1 MKNKANY
8 WLRNIPPT
16 LCYEFCD
23 QFNELLLETF
33 RSFIG
38 TPLDSKT
45 IEQLRVD
52 IKFGGFG
59 LTDSHITSPAAYI
72 ASCMNSLSDIYATF
86 SQSSDFDHIANS
98 GWFQELTFHA
108 ADFNISVDDLI
119 ASTCTTNMI
128 RQHDLT
134 NLSHE
139 RVAAEF
145 HADSESAT
153 WQQSRKNSIKNSFS
167 GAWLNALPRQGT
179 TYMSNE
185 EFKTAC
191 LFRLGLP
198 LPSIS
203 TTLRCDCTKAPYIGI
218 HGEHFH
224 CCPKGSSRIQKH
236 NLVLQTVANLC
247 SSANIQI
254 ILEPKNLFPT
264 NIKAIKPDLLLRSP
278 NLFQSG
284 GEKDITL
291 DVSITHP
298 ATSTNMT
305 SQKSDSIEGSSA
317 DRTFSSKNL
326 KFREIASQHDFNFMP
341 IIFETYGHVHST
353 SLSFL
358 NAIITK
364 SASFHEVPRTIM
376 KNYWIKRLSAA
387 LQIGQARLLISKTQ
401 SCIEAYTK
409 KSLPCALDESISSN
423 AHMY

>member
-1 MKNKANY
+1 M
-8 WLRNIPPT
+8 
-16 LCYEFCD
+16 
-23 QFNELLLETF
+23 
-33 RSFIG
+33 
-38 TPLDSKT
+38 
-45 IEQLRVD
+45 
-52 IKFGGFG
+52 
-59 LTDSHITSPAAYI
+59 
-72 ASCMNSLSDIYATF
+72 
-86 SQSSDFDHIANS
+86 
-98 GWFQELTFHA
+98 
-108 ADFNISVDDLI
+108 
-119 ASTCTTNMI
+119 
-128 RQHDLT
+128 
-134 NLSHE
+134 
-139 RVAAEF
+139 
-145 HADSESAT
+145 
-153 WQQSRKNSIKNSFS
+153 
-167 GAWLNALPRQGT
+167 
-179 TYMSNE
+179 
-185 EFKTAC
+185 
-191 LFRLGLP
+191 
-198 LPSIS
+198 
-203 TTLRCDCTKAPYIGI
+203 
-218 HGEHFH
+218 
-224 CCPKGSSRIQKH
+224 
-236 NLVLQTVANLC
+236 
-247 SSANIQI
+247 
-254 ILEPKNLFPT
+254 EPKNLFPT

-278 NLFQSG
+278 KLFQSG

>member
-1 MKNKANY
+1 M
-8 WLRNIPPT
+8 RNIPPS
-16 LCYEFCD
+16 LCHAFCD

-33 RSFIG
+33 KSFIG
-38 TPLDSKT
+38 TSLDSKT
-45 IEQLRVD
+45 IDQLRLD

-59 LTDSHITSPAAYI
+59 PTDCHITSPAAYT

-86 SQSSDFDHIANS
+86 PQSSDFDNIANS
-98 GWFQELTFHA
+98 NWFQELAFHA
-108 ADFNISVDDLI
+108 AEFDISVNDLM
-119 ASTCTTNMI
+119 ASMCNNNTV

-134 NLSHE
+134 TKSHE

-145 HADSESAT
+145 HSDSEPTT
-153 WQQSRKNSIKNSFS
+153 WQQSRKNSINNSFS

-203 TTLRCDCTKAPYIGI
+203 TTLRCDCSKSPYIGI
-218 HGEHFH
+218 YGEHFH

-254 ILEPKNLFPT
+254 SLEPKNLFPT

-278 NLFQSG
+278 NLSPSG
-284 GEKDITL
+284 AEKDITL

-298 ATSTNMT
+298 ATPSNIS
-305 SQKSDSIEGSSA
+305 SQKSDLIEGSSA
-317 DRTFSSKNL
+317 DRTFSSKNS
-326 KFREIASQHDFNFMP
+326 KFREIASKYDFNFIP
-341 IIFETYGHVHST
+341 IIFETYGYVHPT
-353 SLSFL
+353 SLLFL

-364 SASFHEVPRTIM
+364 SASFHEVPRNIM
-376 KNYWIKRLSAA
+376 KTYWIKRLSTA
-387 LQIGQARLLISKTQ
+387 LQIGQARHLISRTQ
-401 SCIEAYTK
+401 TCIEAYTK

-423 AHMY
+423 VHMY